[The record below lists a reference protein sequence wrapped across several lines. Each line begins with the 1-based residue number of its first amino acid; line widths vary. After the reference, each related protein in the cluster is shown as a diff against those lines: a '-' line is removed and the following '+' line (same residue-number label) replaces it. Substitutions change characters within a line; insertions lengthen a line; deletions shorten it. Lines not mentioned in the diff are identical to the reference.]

1 MTGSA
6 TGRRRRTLVVLVAAT
21 MLALPLTMLG
31 VRWTAEGSQPVTELP
46 ASWQMYSS
54 RAAPTYTGTDA
65 AGRVRPLSTDPLP
78 RVLRAVSTGRTVP
91 DRLCARHRDLVA
103 VVRTGG
109 VAPGTFSC

>member
-6 TGRRRRTLVVLVAAT
+6 TARRRPLVLLVGAT

-31 VRWTAEGSQPVTELP
+31 VRWSAEGSQPVSELP

-54 RAAPTYTGTDA
+54 RGTPTYAGTDA
-65 AGRVRPLSTDPLP
+65 GGRVRPLSTDPLP
-78 RVLRAVSTGRTVP
+78 PVLRAVSTGRTVP

-109 VAPGTFSC
+109 VEPGTFAC